1 VPTITIDMLGGF
13 TEARHTAQVPAI
25 KVFCPMR
32 RNCMCICGTQIRASV
47 KKLKRGMG
55 CPVCGQRVVF
65 EEQFGEIT
73 SDASE
78 GQILDFSTK
87 ESTFRERIALLPG
100 WIRFSA
106 VILAPLLLSMLL
118 IALLRPTAVNSIASL
133 SFSRKS
139 VPPDT
144 ISIAGNHYAFDW
156 SQAPDWN
163 TSIDPIH
170 GSFEGSQIA
179 KEFAVLASA
188 SQYESIE
195 KLCAYD
201 KLCDEVLQGRNALEY
216 SRVDSRDAVQRQ
228 LRELV
233 SAFLDNSQRVT
244 PGYHD
249 WRLIGVSKQEHKTA
263 LLMRYY
269 RENKTPV
276 DLLDNEEILLP
287 LTRLVRFDS
296 FKLYCDQIFRVKLP
310 ARVIDPKFQGY
321 LDDNFF
327 ADKSFGYV
335 VLMVSGKEGDMAI
348 EDLLDY
354 QVQRPLSQLC
364 MNWAGASDQD
374 MSLVPTDTRPLPGP
388 SETDLRS
395 IQDWIRI
402 RADKFRQ
409 IDLEA
414 IRETLSRLYHQ
425 TKDPLIH
432 DMLGRLESDSGDK
445 DEALEYF
452 RKAKV
457 SGFKS
462 LESYRHFI
470 KRAIESNSPE
480 YLIEQLHDLNN
491 YWNVKLMGLNAEEDS
506 KRVYKFEG
514 YWRRGEAL

>member
-1 VPTITIDMLGGF
+1 MALSYAEASCTAKLQTFKML
-13 TEARHTAQVPAI
+13 
-25 KVFCPMR
+25 PML
-32 RNCMCICGTQIRASV
+32 RNCICICGAQIRAPV
-47 KKLKRGMG
+47 EKLKRGMG
-55 CPVCGQRVVF
+55 CPVCGQRIVF
-65 EEQFGEIT
+65 EEQFGQIT

-87 ESTFRERIALLPG
+87 ESTFLERIALLPG

-118 IALLRPTAVNSIASL
+118 IALLRPTLVNSIASL

-144 ISIAGNHYAFDW
+144 ISIAGNHSAFDW

-195 KLCAYD
+195 KLFAYD
-201 KLCDEVLQGRNALEY
+201 KLCDEVLRGRNALEY

-269 RENKTPV
+269 RENTTPV

-296 FKLYCDQIFRVKLP
+296 FKLYCDQIFRVRLP
-310 ARVIDPKFQGY
+310 ARVIDPKFKGY
-321 LDDNFF
+321 LDNNFF

-445 DEALEYF
+445 DEALGYF
-452 RKAKV
+452 RKARA

-462 LESYRHFI
+462 LESHRHFI

-491 YWNVKLMGLNAEEDS
+491 YWNVKLTGLDAEEDP

>member
-1 VPTITIDMLGGF
+1 
-13 TEARHTAQVPAI
+13 
-25 KVFCPMR
+25 MR

-55 CPVCGQRVVF
+55 CPVCGQRIVF
-65 EEQFGEIT
+65 EEQFGQIT

-118 IALLRPTAVNSIASL
+118 IALLRPTLVNSIASL

-144 ISIAGNHYAFDW
+144 ISIAGNHSAFDW

-195 KLCAYD
+195 KLFAYD
-201 KLCDEVLQGRNALEY
+201 KLCDEVLRGRNALEY

-249 WRLIGVSKQEHKTA
+249 WRLIGVSKQEHKIA

-269 RENKTPV
+269 RENTTPV

-287 LTRLVRFDS
+287 LTRLVHFDS
-296 FKLYCDQIFRVKLP
+296 FKFYCNQIFRVMLP

-395 IQDWIRI
+395 IQDWISI

-414 IRETLSRLYHQ
+414 IRETLSRLYNQ

-432 DMLGRLESDSGDK
+432 DMLGRLESDSGDE

-452 RKAKV
+452 RKAKA

-462 LESYRHFI
+462 LESHRHFI

-480 YLIEQLHDLNN
+480 YLIEQLNDLNN
-491 YWNVKLMGLNAEEDS
+491 YWNVKLMGLNAKDDP